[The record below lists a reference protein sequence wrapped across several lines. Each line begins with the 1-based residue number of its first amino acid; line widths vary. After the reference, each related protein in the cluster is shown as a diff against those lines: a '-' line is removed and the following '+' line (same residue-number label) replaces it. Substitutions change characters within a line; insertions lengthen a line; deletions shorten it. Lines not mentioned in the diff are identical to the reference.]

1 MGIKKAH
8 GIFTTK
14 KRRKEVKM
22 KFRQKI
28 KALVA
33 TASGAMLT
41 SGVWAA
47 DKLAEAIS
55 GDVQDM
61 LGSGSSFWKI
71 FILVDI
77 ILAAAL
83 AVKTKNP
90 MTFVGVLAIALVP
103 GFLIR
108 TFVF

>member
-1 MGIKKAH
+1 M
-8 GIFTTK
+8 
-14 KRRKEVKM
+14 KM
-22 KFRQKI
+22 NFKNRV
-28 KALVA
+28 KALGLSLA
-33 TASGAMLT
+33 GLALS
-41 SGVWAA
+41 SGVWAE
-47 DKLAEAIS
+47 DKLATVID
-55 GDVQDM
+55 GDVRDM

-77 ILAAAL
+77 ILAAAM

-103 GFLIR
+103 GFLLK

>member
-1 MGIKKAH
+1 MNQIKKWVSKSKNACAV
-8 GIFTTK
+8 GAGFILS
-14 KRRKEVKM
+14 
-22 KFRQKI
+22 Q
-28 KALVA
+28 
-33 TASGAMLT
+33 AS
-41 SGVWAA
+41 WAQ
-47 DKLAEAIS
+47 DKLAEAIN

-90 MTFVGVLAIALVP
+90 MTFLGVLAIAIVP
-103 GFLIR
+103 GFLIK

>member
-1 MGIKKAH
+1 MGTKPAH
-8 GIFTTK
+8 RVFLTET
-14 KRRKEVKM
+14 RRKEVKM
-22 KFRQKI
+22 TFGKKLKSIFGI
-28 KALVA
+28 
-33 TASGAMLT
+33 ASGTALA
-41 SGVWAA
+41 SSVWAT
-47 DKLAEAIS
+47 DRLAEAIS

-90 MTFVGVLAIALVP
+90 MTFLGVLAIAIVP
-103 GFLIR
+103 GFLIK